1 MELSLGKLFV
11 FPCIYLE
18 VYMSKQINLQDV
30 FLNTIRKE
38 HVEVTVFLTNGYQI
52 KGVIKG
58 YDNFVI
64 MIETDGNQ
72 QVVYKHAVS
81 TIRPMRSVQLKLD
94 AEESGE
100 EE

>member
-1 MELSLGKLFV
+1 
-11 FPCIYLE
+11 
-18 VYMSKQINLQDV
+18 MSKQINLQDV

-38 HVEVTVFLTNGYQI
+38 HIEVTVFLTNGYQI

-81 TIRPMRSVQLKLD
+81 TIRPSRPVNIK
-94 AEESGE
+94 AEAMETE
-100 EE
+100 E

>member
-1 MELSLGKLFV
+1 
-11 FPCIYLE
+11 
-18 VYMSKQINLQDV
+18 MSKQINLQDV

-38 HVEVTVFLTNGYQI
+38 RMEVTVFLTNGYQI

-94 AEESGE
+94 AEESE
-100 EE
+100 DDE